1 MGKKVTNGNDVDV
14 NFEIQHLVVRLQ
26 TACGGRNSVFG
37 FATGVV
43 EK

>member
-1 MGKKVTNGNDVDV
+1 MGEKVTNGNDVDV
-14 NFEIQHLVVRLQ
+14 NFEIQHLVERLH
-26 TACGGRNSVFG
+26 TACGGRYSVFG